1 MTAAKKNPL
10 TSATPENALTPAEID
25 DRMDAAQDARIATLR
40 ADGSIHLT
48 PAWFVWRRDE
58 QRLLL
63 VFGSDRQ
70 HLRNL
75 RRDPRISIMVDQ
87 DYRGRAQDF
96 RAGAWCIT
104 LRGRAEL
111 STDPDLVG
119 EVIRRIMGKALGA
132 AAQDDP
138 ATEAYIEQGK
148 AEGRVVVVV
157 TPEHWLTW
165 DFRKVLPPPPELVE
179 VS

>member
-1 MTAAKKNPL
+1 MAAKKNPL
-10 TSATPENALTPAEID
+10 TSATPENALTQAEID
-25 DRMDAAQDARIATLR
+25 DRMEAAQDARVATLR

-48 PAWFVWRRDE
+48 PAWFVWRRE
-58 QRLLL
+58 RQQALL
-63 VFGSDRQ
+63 VLGADRL

-75 RRDPRISIMVDQ
+75 RRDPRISIMVDE
-87 DYRGRAQDF
+87 DYRGRARDF

-111 STDPDLVG
+111 TPDPELVG
-119 EVIRRIMGKALGA
+119 EVIRGIMTKALGPA
-132 AAQDDP
+132 AEHDP
-138 ATEAYIEQGK
+138 ATVAYIEQGK

-165 DFRKVLPPPPELVE
+165 DFRKVLPPPPSTEGA
-179 VS
+179 